1 MDETTKNL
9 EALLGLAAIV
19 LMLLFGVKAFR
30 EWWDERKI
38 PISTL
43 IESRVIKANGEQ
55 GFATFDSIE
64 VDGRTWLIL
73 DRGNGPDIPPEYF
86 RPKQQCIAQVSGDP
100 KQRRHCGPAI
110 DVGKYEELSLLRRG
124 FYFSDGKSVT
134 RY

>member
-1 MDETTKNL
+1 MDETGNNL
-9 EALLGLAAIV
+9 VAWFGLIV
-19 LMLLFGVKAFR
+19 IAVFLVYGVKVFR

-43 IESRVIKANGEQ
+43 IESRVIRANGEQ

-73 DRGNGPDIPPEYF
+73 DRGNGLDIPPEYF

-100 KQRRHCGPAI
+100 SVAAI
-110 DVGKYEELSLLRRG
+110 AGLRLMLVNMRN
-124 FYFSDGKSVT
+124 YRFSGRDSIS
-134 RY
+134 RMENR

>member
-1 MDETTKNL
+1 MDETGNNL
-9 EALLGLAAIV
+9 VAWFGLIV
-19 LMLLFGVKAFR
+19 IAVFLVYGVKVFR

-43 IESRVIKANGEQ
+43 IESRVIRANGEQ

-73 DRGNGPDIPPEYF
+73 DRGNGLDIPPEYF

-100 KQRRHCGPAI
+100 KRRRHCGPAI
-110 DVGKYEELSLLRRG
+110 DVGKYPCAT
-124 FYFSDGKSVT
+124 FVMGKAA
-134 RY
+134 